1 MPTDPTGLTEDTG
14 TVLALLGFEA
24 LCIVAIYSTV
34 TPEVFTVGTLGNRGG
49 GGGFGHRTKKEF
61 KSVIFFFWDKP
72 F

>member
-49 GGGFGHRTKKEF
+49 WGGIWT
-61 KSVIFFFWDKP
+61 
-72 F
+72 